1 MIHAMSGKDAIQLAL
16 YGLAHALVDTISA
29 GVLFT
34 IWQGAV
40 VETAEASWL
49 FLLYNLLAFGTQPL
63 LGLIVDWSHRPRAAA
78 LVGGL
83 VLAAATAG
91 NGGWP
96 RVAVCLVGV
105 GNAVFHLGAGSI
117 CLTLTPGRATAP
129 GCFVAPGAVGVF
141 AGTYLGQG
149 GSFLAWPFVLALALI
164 CACLVLDQA
173 RAEVLAS

>member
-1 MIHAMSGKDAIQLAL
+1 MSGKDAIQLAL
-16 YGLAHALVDTISA
+16 YGLAHAVVDAISA

-91 NGGWP
+91 IGGWP

-117 CLTLTPGRATAP
+117 CLNLTPGRATAP
-129 GCFVAPGAVGVF
+129 GLFVAPGVAQVTWPAQAAIVF
-141 AGTYLGQG
+141 
-149 GSFLAWPFVLALALI
+149 P
-164 CACLVLDQA
+164 
-173 RAEVLAS
+173 LASNHISGT